1 MVEEMMVFGTASG
14 AVYEWHGNLLTR
26 ALDGV
31 LQARTDINDV
41 ARVAVGQRAVLMTH
55 DGTISLT
62 DRVTRVM
69 VGTGLVEAV

>member
-1 MVEEMMVFGTASG
+1 MVEEMVIFGTASG

-31 LQARTDINDV
+31 LQGRTDINDV

-55 DGTISLT
+55 DGTVSLT
-62 DRVTRVM
+62 DRVVRVI
-69 VGTGLVEAV
+69 VGDALAQAV

>member
-1 MVEEMMVFGTASG
+1 M
-14 AVYEWHGNLLTR
+14 
-26 ALDGV
+26 

-55 DGTISLT
+55 DGTVSLT

-69 VGTGLVEAV
+69 VGTGLVKAV